1 MCEDLIRKC
10 VVAFHEKVSFPDRLL
25 EVVKVAHGE
34 FYMVANG
41 GLLEVSE
48 QTAEEF
54 IIPFIKKC
62 VWPPVGV
69 DHCAVFFGCFDAP
82 GVEVIDNFGKFFGTS
97 F

>member
-1 MCEDLIRKC
+1 MIREC
-10 VVAFHEKVSFPDRLL
+10 VMAFHEKVSFPDRLL

-41 GLLEVSE
+41 GLLEVSIKATKE
-48 QTAEEF
+48 
-54 IIPFIKKC
+54 ILVPFTKKH